1 LNTTLVPP
9 SGLSRSVLSQV
20 LARILQWDLLSSVA
34 WRCVSTGDW
43 QQGDL

>member
-20 LARILQWDLLSSVA
+20 LARILQWDLLSSVTMRFNRRLA
-34 WRCVSTGDW
+34 TRRS
-43 QQGDL
+43 